1 MKNKLFQINT
11 IYINTCDFD
20 QTANFLICKLGF
32 IINGCQ
38 IHKKG
43 HRQLDLTDSDSSLF
57 FQINEVINFENV
69 PKIQIGLSLIED
81 TDLSEI
87 LPLLEKEGCVIE
99 GISKMNNHLNTEYYA
114 LSVDPSLPEFVI
126 KVNEVDFDEYFEKM
140 YNPDPHLSMSETLI
154 DMIMAYECT
163 PIISAELLDIGF
175 RVADIHRSAE
185 FLGKLG
191 FSFKIE
197 EHNCN
202 QFVRATEGLLYLVQD
217 DTAGS
222 RAGVELV
229 IFSIDTSIHSEFDG
243 SVFTNYDIP
252 IPSFRYLS
260 NSGFKFNN
268 EVFNSE
274 GETISNV
281 GYTTDINGI
290 TWEMRSWTKV
300 EEFEAVA

>member
-1 MKNKLFQINT
+1 MKKKLFHINT

-20 QTANFLICKLGF
+20 NTANFLICKLGF
-32 IINGCQ
+32 IIHGCQ

-43 HRQLDLTDSDSSLF
+43 HRQLDLSDSDCNLF
-57 FQINEVINFENV
+57 FQINEVINSENV

-87 LPLLEKEGCVIE
+87 LSLLEKEGCVIE
-99 GISKMNNHLNTEYYA
+99 RISKMNNHLDTEYYA

-126 KVNEVDFDEYFEKM
+126 KVNEVDFDGYFEKL
-140 YNPDPHLSMSETLI
+140 YSEDPHSYMSETLI
-154 DMIMAYECT
+154 EMLMAYDCT
-163 PIISAELLDIGF
+163 PIISAEMLDIGF

-191 FSFKIE
+191 FSFKTE
-197 EHNCN
+197 DHSSD
-202 QFVRATEGLLYLVQD
+202 QFVRDTEGLFYLVQD
-217 DTAGS
+217 DTVGS
-222 RAGVELV
+222 KSGSQLV
-229 IFSIDTSIHSEFDG
+229 IFSIDTGIHSEFDG
-243 SVFTNYDIP
+243 SVFTNYEIP

-260 NSGFKFNN
+260 NNGFKFNN

-274 GETISNV
+274 GETISSV

-290 TWEMRSWTKV
+290 TWEMRSWTKI